1 MIREVAI
8 GLSIGPA
15 HIAAARTAV
24 SLTGALTRAIGAA
37 TAEVV
42 SGAKPTFEQIFGGQ
56 AESVAADANADP
68 PTIADQLTDRIKS
81 LLSVAGIELT
91 APVTLAL
98 SGDGSLAVDGQHPQR
113 ESIETAIAHDTVV
126 EQLIAQW
133 ESDTNQ
139 SQGREPLGLT
149 IAPTFNRLD
158 GF

>member
-1 MIREVAI
+1 M
-8 GLSIGPA
+8 SIGPA
-15 HIAAARTAV
+15 HIVAARTAV

-42 SGAKPTFEQIFGGQ
+42 SGAKPTFEQIFVGQ
-56 AESVAADANADP
+56 SEPVSADADP

-81 LLSVAGIELT
+81 LLSGMGIELT

-98 SGDGSLAVDGQHPQR
+98 SSDGSLAVDGQHPQR

-133 ESDTNQ
+133 EADTNQ

>member
-15 HIAAARTAV
+15 HIAAARAAV

-42 SGAKPTFEQIFGGQ
+42 SGAKPTFEQIFAGQ
-56 AESVAADANADP
+56 SEPVVADADP
-68 PTIADQLTDRIKS
+68 PSIADQLADRIKT
-81 LLSVAGIELT
+81 LLSGAGIDLA

-98 SGDGSLAVDGQHPQR
+98 SGEGALAVDGQHPQH
-113 ESIETAIAHDTVV
+113 ELIETAIAHDTVV

-133 ESDTNQ
+133 EADTNQ
-139 SQGREPLGLT
+139 TQGREPLGFT